1 MRRPPKRELKIEM
14 TPFLDSLVIMM
25 SLICLVLI
33 VMIMPIIQ
41 NPQQLNVLSF
51 EKLFKAIQRKMQVQ
65 QKPLYIDCRPHSA
78 TVIPGDIEVSIEEL
92 RQPGNAVDRVLARVQ
107 ANSEKEYIVLL
118 ARPGSLP
125 VYRHLRKE
133 LIRRGIVAGA
143 DVLEANAILDWR
155 AEMRE
160 LNIRAPEY

>member
-1 MRRPPKRELKIEM
+1 MRRPPRREQKIEM

-41 NPQQLNVLSF
+41 NPKQLNVLSF
-51 EKLFKAIQRKMQVQ
+51 EKLFKVLQRKQKVE
-65 QKPLYIDCRPHSA
+65 QKPIYIDCRYDGA
-78 TVIPGDIEVSIEEL
+78 TVIPGDITVTIDDL
-92 RQPGNAVDRVLARVQ
+92 RQPGNAIERVMARVEASNGQ
-107 ANSEKEYIVLL
+107 DYIVLL
-118 ARPGSLP
+118 ARPGSLA

-143 DVLEANAILDWR
+143 DVLDAKAVLDWK
-155 AEMRE
+155 AEMKE
-160 LNIRAPEY
+160 LNITIPEY

>member
-1 MRRPPKRELKIEM
+1 MPRPPKREIKIEM

-25 SLICLVLI
+25 SLICLVLV
-33 VMIMPIIQ
+33 VMIMPVVE
-41 NPQQLNVLSF
+41 NPQQFNVLSF
-51 EKLFKAIQRKMQVQ
+51 EKLFKAMKRKQGAQQR
-65 QKPLYIDCRPHSA
+65 PLYIECRPDGA
-78 TVIPGDIEVSIEEL
+78 TVIPGDIRVEIHDL
-92 RQPGNAVDRVLARVQ
+92 RQPGNAVDRLLARVE

-143 DVLEANAILDWR
+143 DVIDANAVLDWR
-155 AEMRE
+155 AEMKE
-160 LNIRAPEY
+160 LNIRIPEY

>member
-1 MRRPPKRELKIEM
+1 M

-41 NPQQLNVLSF
+41 NPKQLNVLSF
-51 EKLFKAIQRKMQVQ
+51 EKLFKVLQRKQKVE
-65 QKPLYIDCRPHSA
+65 QKPIYIDCRYDGA
-78 TVIPGDIEVSIEEL
+78 TVIPGDITVTIDDL
-92 RQPGNAVDRVLARVQ
+92 RQPGNAIERVMARVEASNGQ
-107 ANSEKEYIVLL
+107 DYIVLL
-118 ARPGSLP
+118 ARPGSLA

-143 DVLEANAILDWR
+143 DVLDAKAVLDWK
-155 AEMRE
+155 AEMKE
-160 LNIRAPEY
+160 LNITIPEY